1 MAIKIAALRH
11 ADRRA
16 AKGIQDKPIVGHG
29 RRKVKMSIQISISP
43 PMEVCG
49 SGVVRINQEA
59 AQIVNRLIATY
70 RVPAKEIVSKIIIEA
85 DRQGLDVVLK
95 GDE

>member
-1 MAIKIAALRH
+1 
-11 ADRRA
+11 
-16 AKGIQDKPIVGHG
+16 
-29 RRKVKMSIQISISP
+29 MSIQISISP

>member
-1 MAIKIAALRH
+1 
-11 ADRRA
+11 
-16 AKGIQDKPIVGHG
+16 
-29 RRKVKMSIQISISP
+29 
-43 PMEVCG
+43 MEVCG